1 MADAWRSASPSAST
15 ASGAHGVGGSGGG
28 VDYQE
33 LFHRERATSQELRE
47 ALREQDEQI
56 KSMHFKMTRLAEQVQ
71 KAMAS
76 KKSGAGGR
84 DIQVEGFIE
93 QLNAENRAM
102 REKIHDLE
110 NRLVATMGQKKGKA
124 AKVMFFCF
132 SFLFLVCSSHSSSP
146 KCMCL
151 WRTLNASACE
161 GVFFSSVEDIS
172 FE

>member
-1 MADAWRSASPSAST
+1 M
-15 ASGAHGVGGSGGG
+15 
-28 VDYQE
+28 DYQE

-124 AKVMFFCF
+124 AKRAPSRGRRPLSDQEDDGSEF
-132 SFLFLVCSSHSSSP
+132 
-146 KCMCL
+146 
-151 WRTLNASACE
+151 
-161 GVFFSSVEDIS
+161 DIS
-172 FE
+172 EFEDASVFDLLH